1 MLGREPSPEFALQV
15 AEQCRRLLDGLED
28 ETLRTVALRKMEGYS
43 NDEIAAQL
51 ECAPRTVTRK
61 LRRIRV
67 LWHQETSG

>member
-1 MLGREPSPEFALQV
+1 MQV
-15 AEQCRRLLDGLED
+15 AEQCQRLLDGLGD

-67 LWHQETSG
+67 LWNQEASG